1 MGQSRC
7 IAGPSLCHTEHVE
20 VTSLQDFIAGHNTAS
35 RPSLP
40 CPTAPKGMQLL
51 QKTYSDYR
59 RIIGALNRPEAIL
72 DLDLLDANIA
82 AILERAGELPIRIAS
97 KSVRS
102 VEVLRYIQRS
112 SARFQGIMCFS
123 ASEALFLLEQGFDD
137 LLMGYPTTD
146 VPGIAALAKAIASGS
161 KVTFMADHI
170 DQLKM
175 LDRAGSMAGVQI
187 PYCLDIDMSSR
198 FPGIHFGVFRSPLRS
213 VEDVQSL
220 CDQADRLPNIKLRG
234 LMGYEAQIAGLADAP
249 KGLDL
254 RTRFIAWL
262 KKRSVRE
269 LRARRKAI
277 TELLK
282 ARYPDLDLVNGGG
295 TGSLESTR
303 QEPWVTELTV
313 GSGFFAPALFDAYRA
328 FKHLP
333 ALFFALP
340 VVRIPQE
347 GMITCAGGGYHA
359 SGPAGIS
366 RLPTPYLPTGLR
378 YVPDEGAGEV
388 QTPLH
393 DPSGTL
399 RIGDPVFFRHAK
411 AGELCERFTRL
422 LVIKDGKLQP
432 TSINTYRGDGQCF
445 P

>member
-1 MGQSRC
+1 
-7 IAGPSLCHTEHVE
+7 
-20 VTSLQDFIAGHNTAS
+20 
-35 RPSLP
+35 
-40 CPTAPKGMQLL
+40 MQLL

-59 RIIGALNRPEAIL
+59 RILGSLPRPEAIL

-82 AILERAGELPIRIAS
+82 AILHRAGELPIRIAS

-112 SARFQGIMCFS
+112 SPRFQGIMCFS

-137 LLMGYPTTD
+137 LLLGYPTTD
-146 VPGIAALAKAIASGS
+146 LPGIAALAKAIASGS
-161 KVTFMADHI
+161 QLTFMVDHI
-170 DQLKM
+170 DQLQM
-175 LDRAGSMAGVQI
+175 LERAGQEAGTRI
-187 PYCLDIDMSSR
+187 PFCLDIDMSSR
-198 FPGIHFGVFRSPLRS
+198 FSGIHFGVFRSPLRS
-213 VEDVQSL
+213 AEDVQKL
-220 CDQADRLPNIKLRG
+220 CDQADKFPNITLRG
-234 LMGYEAQIAGLADAP
+234 LMGYEAQIAGLADVP
-249 KGLDL
+249 QGLDL
-254 RTRFIAWL
+254 RTRAIAWL
-262 KKRSVRE
+262 KQRSIRE

-282 ARYPDLDLVNGGG
+282 ARYPHLDLVNGGG

-313 GSGFFAPALFDAYRA
+313 GSGFFAPALFDSYRA

-340 VVRIPQE
+340 VVRIPQP
-347 GMITCAGGGYHA
+347 GMITCAGGGYPA
-359 SGPAGIS
+359 SGAAGIS
-366 RLPTPYLPTGLR
+366 RLPAPYLPTGIS
-378 YVPDEGAGEV
+378 YVPDEGAAEV

-393 DPSGTL
+393 DPSATL

-411 AGELCERFTRL
+411 AGELCERFSRL
-422 LVIKDGKLQP
+422 LVIEDGKLQP
-432 TSINTYRGDGQCF
+432 TSIKTYRGDGQCF